1 MSKLSSLDGKATP
14 LITTPSIGG
23 LAGIREEI
31 PGKPWR
37 DTPELFTRSPVLAMH
52 PGPFTSAWN
61 IRESPHHPKSWFASP
76 AHPLPVCMNRSDTQ
90 KIISLATSFSAVH
103 GFIKSFLLGIK
114 FFMLD
119 FHLMV
124 NSLQNLV
131 KFISM
136 LCEFNRVCTDN
147 QQMGFFHFS
156 DVHTQGLSK
165 VFWLACW
172 TFPSPKC
179 TP

>member
-1 MSKLSSLDGKATP
+1 MEKCLENH
-14 LITTPSIGG
+14 
-23 LAGIREEI
+23 EEI
-31 PGKPWR
+31 FLNSSWGPLPGYTFSLAIHLASGAFPCQPW
-37 DTPELFTRSPVLAMH
+37 S
-52 PGPFTSAWN
+52 
-61 IRESPHHPKSWFASP
+61 IRESPHHPQSRFVSP
-76 AHPLPVCMNRSDTQ
+76 ACPLPVCMNRSDTQ

-156 DVHTQGLSK
+156 SVHTQGPSSK
-165 VFWLACW
+165 VF
-172 TFPSPKC
+172 
-179 TP
+179 